1 MQRASTDRR
10 KSRRWSLEAYVQFSE
25 DIGEVAEREDNL
37 QREIDSY
44 LRIERQNGI
53 LSPVWLGK
61 DV

>member
-10 KSRRWSLEAYVQFSE
+10 KSRRWSLEDYVQFSE